1 VGLLLQNSGDGPS
14 LNDGSPVYKTTR
26 GNKAAAGSAI
36 TVPALGD
43 GRKALRD
50 MKGLDGITPIN
61 AVPKHLVV
69 GSAKETE
76 AEQALAAIA
85 AAHVDD
91 ANPFSGKLVLHVEPR
106 LTGNAWRLFADP
118 AQVTSLVI
126 AYLNGL
132 GGPQLA
138 VQEGWTTLGAEF
150 RAVLDFGCW
159 MEDWRGTYLNPGN

>member
-1 VGLLLQNSGDGPS
+1 MPFRNTFLWDRL
-14 LNDGSPVYKTTR
+14 
-26 GNKAAAGSAI
+26 
-36 TVPALGD
+36 
-43 GRKALRD
+43 RK
-50 MKGLDGITPIN
+50 
-61 AVPKHLVV
+61 
-69 GSAKETE
+69 TE

-91 ANPFSGKLVLHVEPR
+91 ANPFSGKLTLHIEPR

-118 AQVTSLVI
+118 MQVTSLVI

-132 GGPQLA
+132 AGPQLS